1 MEAAVTET
9 LLTAEEFRRL
19 PDDGR
24 PKELK
29 RGRVILVNLPAP
41 RHGQICGQVYYLLRR
56 HLEDHPLGHLVTN
69 DSGIITE
76 HDPDTVRGADVA
88 FYSYNRVP
96 PGPLPQG
103 YLPVAPELVFEV
115 RSPGDRW
122 GRIWGKVGEYLEAGV
137 KVVCVLDQMT
147 ERCHV
152 YRNEE
157 EIQVFAAEQELTIP
171 DVLPESRVVV
181 RRFFE

>member
-1 MEAAVTET
+1 MATAVIET

-29 RGRVILVNLPAP
+29 RGRVILMNLPAP
-41 RHGQICGQVYYLLRR
+41 RHGQICGQVFYLLRR
-56 HLEDHPLGHLVTN
+56 HLEEHPLGHLVCK

-76 HDPDTVRGADVA
+76 HDPDTVRGVDVA
-88 FYSYNRVP
+88 FYRYNRVP

-103 YLPVAPELVFEV
+103 YLSVVPELVFEV
-115 RSPGDRW
+115 RSPTDSW
-122 GRIWGKVGEYLEAGV
+122 SAILAKVAEYLAAGV
-137 KVVCVLDQMT
+137 SVVCVLDQMG

-157 EIQVFAAEQELTIP
+157 EIQLFLPNQELTIP
-171 DVLPESRVVV
+171 DVLPGFQVVV
-181 RRFFE
+181 QRFFE